1 MVIIKQIEIMKT
13 FNTQS
18 INDFYTELEIIN
30 KREDNGELDMEDYE
44 IERQQLLLSSLCSY
58 FNGKYFDLN
67 DKSVRIADH
76 KQGTVYHSSSDF
88 SFVVKRASS
97 STGTDF
103 TISYNED
110 INDAIDFIL
119 KTVK

>member
-1 MVIIKQIEIMKT
+1 MKIFNAQAIE
-13 FNTQS
+13 
-18 INDFYTELEIIN
+18 DFYTELEIIN
-30 KREDNGELDMEDYE
+30 EREDNGDIDWEDYE
-44 IERQQLLLSSLCSY
+44 IERQKLLLVSLHSY
-58 FNGKYFDLN
+58 FGAKYFDLN

-76 KQGTVYHSSSDF
+76 KQGTIYHSDSDF

-110 INDAIDFIL
+110 IKDAIDFIL
-119 KTVK
+119 NTVK

>member
-1 MVIIKQIEIMKT
+1 MTT
-13 FNTQS
+13 FNTQA
-18 INDFYTELEIIN
+18 IEDFYTELEIIN
-30 KREDNGELDMEDYE
+30 EREDNGDLDMEDYE
-44 IERQQLLLSSLCSY
+44 IERQSLLLNSLHSY

-76 KQGTVYHSSSDF
+76 KQGTVYHSDSDF

-103 TISYNED
+103 TISYSED
-110 INDAIDFIL
+110 IKDAIDFIL
-119 KTVK
+119 NTVK

>member
-1 MVIIKQIEIMKT
+1 MTT
-13 FNTQS
+13 FNIQA
-18 INDFYTELEIIN
+18 IEDFYTELEIIDE
-30 KREDNGELDMEDYE
+30 RENNGELDMEDYE
-44 IERQQLLLSSLCSY
+44 IERQQLLLSSLYSY
-58 FNGKYFDLN
+58 FNGKYFELN

-103 TISYNED
+103 TISYCED
-110 INDAIDFIL
+110 IKDAINFIL
-119 KTVK
+119 STVK

>member
-1 MVIIKQIEIMKT
+1 MTTLINN
-13 FNTQS
+13 FNE
-18 INDFYTELEIIN
+18 ELERLN
-30 KREDNGELDMEDYE
+30 EMENNGELDMEDYE
-44 IERQQLLLSSLCSY
+44 IERQQLLISSLQEW
-58 FNGKYFDLN
+58 FGGKYFELN

-110 INDAIDFIL
+110 IKDAIDFIL
-119 KTVK
+119 NTVK

>member
-1 MVIIKQIEIMKT
+1 MTTLINN
-13 FNTQS
+13 FNE
-18 INDFYTELEIIN
+18 ELERLN
-30 KREDNGELDMEDYE
+30 EMENNGELDMEDYE
-44 IERQQLLLSSLCSY
+44 IERQQLLISSLQEW
-58 FNGKYFDLN
+58 FGGKYFELN

-97 STGTDF
+97 STGTDY

-110 INDAIDFIL
+110 IKDAIDFIL
-119 KTVK
+119 NTVK

>member
-1 MVIIKQIEIMKT
+1 MTT
-13 FNTQS
+13 FNNQA
-18 INDFYTELEIIN
+18 IEDFYTELAIIN
-30 KREDNGELDMEDYE
+30 EREDNGDLDDMEDYE
-44 IERQQLLLSSLCSY
+44 IERQQLLLSSLQSY

-88 SFVVKRASS
+88 SFIVKRASS

-110 INDAIDFIL
+110 IKDAIDFIL
-119 KTVK
+119 NTVTHN

>member
-1 MVIIKQIEIMKT
+1 MKT
-13 FNTQS
+13 FNTQA
-18 INDFYTELEIIN
+18 IEDFYTELEIIN
-30 KREDNGELDMEDYE
+30 EREDNGDLDMEDYE
-44 IERQQLLLSSLCSY
+44 IERQKLLISSLWSY

-67 DKSVRIADH
+67 SSSVRIADH
-76 KQGTVYHSSSDF
+76 KQGTVYHSASDF

-119 KTVK
+119 NTVN

>member
-13 FNTQS
+13 FNTQA

>member
-1 MVIIKQIEIMKT
+1 
-13 FNTQS
+13 
-18 INDFYTELEIIN
+18 
-30 KREDNGELDMEDYE
+30 MEDYE
-44 IERQQLLLSSLCSY
+44 IERQQLLISSLWSY
-58 FNGKYFDLN
+58 FNGKYFYLN

-103 TISYNED
+103 TISYNEG
-110 INDAIDFIL
+110 IKDAIDFIL
-119 KTVK
+119 NTVK

>member
-1 MVIIKQIEIMKT
+1 MTT

-18 INDFYTELEIIN
+18 IEDFYTELEIIN
-30 KREDNGELDMEDYE
+30 EKENNGDLDMEDYE
-44 IERQQLLLSSLCSY
+44 IERQSLLLNSLYSY
-58 FNGKYFDLN
+58 FGAKYFDLN
-67 DKSVRIADH
+67 GKSLRIADH
-76 KQGTVYHSSSDF
+76 KQGTVYHSDSDF

-97 STGTDF
+97 STGLDW

-110 INDAIDFIL
+110 INDAIDFIK

>member
-1 MVIIKQIEIMKT
+1 MTT
-13 FNTQS
+13 FNTQA
-18 INDFYTELEIIN
+18 IEDFYTELEIIN
-30 KREDNGELDMEDYE
+30 EREDNGDLDMEDYE
-44 IERQQLLLSSLCSY
+44 IERQQLLISSLWSY

-67 DKSVRIADH
+67 YKSVRIADH

-110 INDAIDFIL
+110 IKDAIDFIL
-119 KTVK
+119 NTVK